1 MTEQPNNTNNLKSG
15 PGADLNQTVQ
25 PNSRRSFLT
34 KASVGIVIASMPA
47 KSVWAS
53 GGGVAQS
60 IVASGH
66 GSDFADGDPIG
77 VLSPGYWKN
86 HYEQYHA
93 LVFSTVFGGP
103 AFEKNGSPT
112 QPAGLTFGQI
122 LTEKGDKFK
131 GEGNV
136 NFFMVAMYLN
146 AINHGIVPE
155 LNYPILG
162 LGKPFADGAAFA
174 SYLYQKALLDAGT
187 LGNELSWI
195 IDNYHA

>member
-1 MTEQPNNTNNLKSG
+1 MTEQPNNTNNLKNG
-15 PGADLNQTVQ
+15 PGADSNQTIQ

-34 KASVGIVIASMPA
+34 KASVGIVVASMPA

-66 GSDFADGDPIG
+66 GSDFANGKPIG

-103 AFEKNGSPT
+103 AFT
-112 QPAGLTFGQI
+112 
-122 LTEKGDKFK
+122 
-131 GEGNV
+131 
-136 NFFMVAMYLN
+136 
-146 AINHGIVPE
+146 
-155 LNYPILG
+155 
-162 LGKPFADGAAFA
+162 
-174 SYLYQKALLDAGT
+174 
-187 LGNELSWI
+187 NELSDAQWVLRYKI
-195 IDNYHA
+195 GSDVNMNNFLLNEFRKNN